1 MPVRS
6 AYSVPQRLL
15 HWLVALLVFFNLLFP
30 DGMNAW
36 RHLVHRGQTPS
47 PGDIA
52 SANIHAYAGIAVL
65 LLAIVRLA
73 VRFSSDAP
81 EKPNGQPAFL
91 HHIAHVT
98 HVLLYVLIFAMPVSG
113 IAAYYLGVDTAGS
126 VYGGLMKMLLWIVVV
141 LHIFGALVQHFYFRS
156 DVLRRMT
163 IGESNSR
170 KSA

>member
-126 VYGGLMKMLLWIVVV
+126 VHGGLMKMLLWIVVV